1 MDLVVALARER
12 QMATLLIT
20 HDLAAVSVEDAVA
33 KVHVRAIGRLDQED
47 LVGTDAQAPVG
58 QMPQLRR
65 RQVDAL
71 AHPVEHDE
79 VVAGTLHLGKAQTH
93 GAIMAVMTPRCTQ
106 APGSSAR
113 SRK

>member
-20 HDLAAVSVEDAVA
+20 HDLAAVGVEDAVA

-65 RQVDAL
+65 RQD
-71 AHPVEHDE
+71 
-79 VVAGTLHLGKAQTH
+79 